1 MKIVRSFS
9 ITDNITNH
17 QINIVKAIITASTFL
32 FSFSCQ
38 LKSDKISPVVA
49 SISESVYASGIIK
62 SKDQYQAFA
71 SVSGIIQE
79 QFVTEG
85 QYVTAGTPLISI
97 KKENQKLNVEN
108 AMISASFADF
118 RLNKDKLAAAAIAV
132 DQARSRMLNDSV
144 MLVRQKELWGQQ
156 IGTKVQLEE
165 SELAVVNSKTALQ
178 TAIINFTELKRQ
190 LRYNAAQ
197 SINNLSINKQQE
209 SDFTVKSNINGV
221 VYNLYK
227 NPGETVSPQT
237 PLALIGKADRFL
249 LELQVDEYDIVK
261 VNPGLTVFVTMDS
274 YRGKVFEARVTKIY
288 PEMNEHTKTFR
299 VEAIFTTPP
308 LKLYPNT
315 TLEANIIIQTRKKA
329 LLIPR
334 SYLLNDS
341 VVIRSNGEKL
351 KIKTGL
357 SDYLQVEVISGL
369 QLNDELIKP
378 IP

>member
-32 FSFSCQ
+32 FSVSCQ
-38 LKSDKISPVVA
+38 LKGDKIRPVVA

-62 SKDQYQAFA
+62 SEDQYQAFA

-118 RLNKDKLAAAAIAV
+118 KLNKDKLAAAAIVV
-132 DQARSRMLNDSV
+132 DQARYRMLNDSV

-165 SELAVVNSKTALQ
+165 RELAVVNSKTALQ

-209 SDFTVKSNINGV
+209 SDFTVKSNIAGI

-227 NPGETVSPQT
+227 NPGETVGPQT
-237 PLALIGKADRFL
+237 PLALIGKADSFL

-341 VVIRSNGEKL
+341 VVIRSDGEKL